1 MESLTAGGM
10 RPMGDVVGDKPKAS
24 SRRKKA
30 VLAIVAACLLAGGI
44 WYSVTDRPRADLTL
58 DLGNGVTM
66 KLVRIPA
73 GTFTM
78 GSPGTEL
85 GRGSEEGPQ
94 HAVTISKPF
103 YLGIYTV
110 TQEQYEQVMGTN
122 PSSLKGA
129 GNPVDAVSWDNAVEF
144 CTGLSQKTGK
154 KVRLPT
160 EAQWEY
166 ACRAGTTTAYNT
178 GATLSPGQAH
188 SDFPASTATPGTR
201 KKLTDW
207 VRSFFSAPKQ
217 PHRGLRPVG
226 SFKPNGFGLYDM
238 HGNVWQLCADWYG
251 GDYYAHSPATD
262 PAGPESG
269 ELRVM
274 RGGSW
279 NYSSQYC
286 RSASRDSN
294 VPGFRYSYT
303 GFRVVLDS
311 E

>member
-1 MESLTAGGM
+1 
-10 RPMGDVVGDKPKAS
+10 MGDAVDNKPKRF

-30 VLAIVAACLLAGGI
+30 AIAIVAACLLAGGV
-44 WYSVTDRPRADLTL
+44 WYYATDHHPKADMAL

-66 KLVRIPA
+66 KLVLIPA

-78 GSPGTEL
+78 GSPGTEP

-94 HAVTISKPF
+94 HAVTISKPS
-103 YLGIYTV
+103 YMGIYPV

-122 PSSLKGA
+122 PSRFKGA
-129 GNPVDAVSWDNAVEF
+129 SNPVETVSWDDATEF
-144 CTGLSQKTGK
+144 CKKLSQKTGK
-154 KVRLPT
+154 RVRLPT

-178 GATLSPGQAH
+178 GPAISPGEADC
-188 SDFPASTATPGTR
+188 DFSGSSATPGYWA
-201 KKLTDW
+201 KLKGW
-207 VRSFFSAPKQ
+207 VRSFFPAGKQ
-217 PHRGLRPVG
+217 PQGGPKPVG
-226 SFKPNGFGLYDM
+226 SFKPNDFGLYDM
-238 HGNVWQLCADWYG
+238 HGNIWQWCADWYG
-251 GDYYAHSPATD
+251 DDYYAHSPSSD

-269 ELRVM
+269 SPRVL

-279 NYSSQYC
+279 SVDPRSC
-286 RSASRDSN
+286 RSAYRFWIDPDHRRS
-294 VPGFRYSYT
+294 VF